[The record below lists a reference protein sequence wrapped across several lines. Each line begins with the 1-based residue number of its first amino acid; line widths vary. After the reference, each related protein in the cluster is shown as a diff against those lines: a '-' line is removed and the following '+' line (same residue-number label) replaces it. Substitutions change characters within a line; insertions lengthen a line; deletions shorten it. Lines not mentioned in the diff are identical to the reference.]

1 MKNEK
6 LESLAR
12 GLSAWKKYRKAML
25 EMQKQQMDSSIS
37 TNKRGGVQPLDSDGR
52 VLGKGVR
59 GLPIHDD
66 RSKK

>member
-6 LESLAR
+6 LAGLAR
-12 GLSAWKKYRKAML
+12 GLSAWRAYRKAML
-25 EMQKQQMDSSIS
+25 EMQKQQMDSSS
-37 TNKRGGVQPLDSDGR
+37 TTDKHGGVQSVDSDRR

-59 GLPIHDD
+59 GLPIYDD